1 MKSVMQLQ
9 PVPYPIL
16 TMKSYTFE
24 GYNQC
29 LGSYL
34 IFKNKFPFP
43 FLKNLEITVGNQ
55 RNSKFFF
62 FKSWIIKTS
71 RVERLVI
78 VLRGHF
84 AISFGVGWVSSLK
97 MDCRYFMGASIAV

>member
-9 PVPYPIL
+9 PVPQSIL

-34 IFKNKFPFP
+34 IFKNNCPFP
-43 FLKNLEITVGNQ
+43 FLKKLEIAVGNQ
-55 RNSKFFF
+55 RTSKFRFL
-62 FKSWIIKTS
+62 KQSWIKKTS
-71 RVERLVI
+71 RVERLVT
-78 VLRGHF
+78 VH
-84 AISFGVGWVSSLK
+84 IS
-97 MDCRYFMGASIAV
+97 A